1 MFNFQLI
8 IIILLLI
15 LFILLLKKKM
25 EGFNNDIPKI
35 IHQTAPADKTKWND
49 IWFKCQE
56 SWKKHFPDFEYKM
69 WTDEDLDQLIKNDF
83 LWFYE
88 IYEKY
93 DKNIKRIDI
102 ARYFI
107 LHKYGGIYADMDYIC
122 FKNFYDLLPKD
133 KVSIAISRFPENE
146 YMQNALMI
154 SPKEH
159 PFWMNVIKKAT
170 ERYNTNYNNGFVL
183 DATGPRLIDS
193 TYEENKD
200 YVNPLPVK
208 LYNAPMKDIGN
219 DENYA
224 SHYSTLSW
232 G

>member
-8 IIILLLI
+8 IIILLFI
-15 LFILLLKKKM
+15 LFFLLLKKNM
-25 EGFNNDIPKI
+25 EGFDNDIPKI

-56 SWKKHFPDFEYKM
+56 SWKKYFPDFEYKM
-69 WTDEDLDQLIKNDF
+69 WTDEDLDNLIKNDF

-88 IYEKY
+88 IYKNY

-107 LHKYGGIYADMDYIC
+107 LHKYGGIYADMDYMC

-133 KVSIAISRFPENE
+133 KVSISESNFPENE

-170 ERYNTNYNNGFVL
+170 ERYNINYNNGNIL

-193 TYEENKD
+193 TYEENTD
-200 YVNPLPVK
+200 YVNPLPVQ
-208 LYNAPMKDIGN
+208 LYNAPIEEIGN
-219 DENYA
+219 DKIYA
-224 SHYSTLSW
+224 SHYNTFSW